1 MKLYEL
7 PRKTKFRL
15 LENTETP
22 PAGIL
27 ADVNEE
33 YFFSHVDGMYSFCRD
48 SKGNVVHLAAWSE
61 VEKID
66 G

>member
-7 PRKTKFRL
+7 PRRTKFRL

-22 PAGIL
+22 PDGIE
-27 ADVNEE
+27 ADPNAV
-33 YFFSHVDGMYSFCRD
+33 YFFHHIDGMYSYCED
-48 SKGNVVHLAAWSE
+48 KDKNIVHLAAWSE